1 MNGTCEINKLHSNWE
16 SLSEYERKRYSNVI
30 RNWEVLKSLGV
41 ASKLPKFLEPEKKA
55 PSKVNKFPR
64 NQQSIPK
71 SQQNVK
77 DFEKT
82 SFKLFAA
89 SESQK
94 RNEKLCQKS
103 KNYNRFTILLYKKCS
118 CKYESMIELLCKNY
132 LKEPEMKIHP
142 REFGLKKFARTLLER
157 AQRHFKDLEPFLP
170 EDDQVIED
178 EIDKELEI
186 PSRYPKRNIKQ
197 KSYKE
202 EDVSSDDE
210 FLYCDF
216 CDCDYKGACPK
227 HGPMLWVCDRRVPK
241 NSSDRAELTIPSFL
255 SIGISSIP
263 KAGLGIWTEIPLPI
277 GTVFG
282 PYKGKIIRTRQEAE
296 KSGYSW
302 MVWKGERVNH
312 YIEGF
317 KKDISNWLRF
327 VNCADKEEKQNLVA
341 IQYKK
346 QIYYKTYRDVL
357 PFQELLVWYGGKYAS
372 DLGISLKRDIETNQL
387 NMTSI
392 LHLWFMY
399 IHSML
404 LLFLQQ
410 LAVRSEINIVY
421 IIGVEGVACDVC
433 SSLFTSVDAMERH
446 RRKHPHQGHDRRH
459 RCPHCVYSTNNTS
472 NLRHHLTTHT
482 GVRRHGC
489 PHCHKTFTEKG
500 SLKTHLRIHSGER
513 PFSCGVCGSDFIQKG
528 HLERHERSHSGIRP
542 YRCST
547 CGRDFTQLAHL
558 QAHIRIHTL
567 QRPYKCSVCQY
578 RATTSSNLNKH
589 VILKHTK
596 QFPHKCHLCER
607 GFVKQSLLKRHKD
620 RIHPQ
625 YK

>member
-1 MNGTCEINKLHSNWE
+1 MNGTCKINKLPCSSNWE

-41 ASKLPKFLEPEKKA
+41 ASKLPKFLDPDEKA
-55 PSKVNKFPR
+55 PSKVKKFPR
-64 NQQSIPK
+64 NQSIPK
-71 SQQNVK
+71 DQQNVK

-82 SFKLFAA
+82 NFKLFAVP
-89 SESQK
+89 ESQK
-94 RNEKLCQKS
+94 RKEKICQK
-103 KNYNRFTILLYKKCS
+103 KIIKK
-118 CKYESMIELLCKNY
+118 
-132 LKEPEMKIHP
+132 
-142 REFGLKKFARTLLER
+142 RRKKLR
-157 AQRHFKDLEPFLP
+157 Q
-170 EDDQVIED
+170 D
-178 EIDKELEI
+178 ENLEI
-186 PSRYPKRNIKQ
+186 PSRYPKRKIKQ

-202 EDVSSDDE
+202 EDVSSEDE

-282 PYKGKIIRTRQEAE
+282 PYKGKIIRTRKEAE
-296 KSGYSW
+296 KSGYAW
-302 MVWKGERVNH
+302 MVWKGGRVDH

-327 VNCADKEEKQNLVA
+327 VNCADKEERQNLVA

-346 QIYYKTYRDVL
+346 QIYYKTYRKVL

-372 DLGISLKRDIETNQL
+372 DLGISLKRDIEANQL
-387 NMTSI
+387 S
-392 LHLWFMY
+392 
-399 IHSML
+399 
-404 LLFLQQ
+404 
-410 LAVRSEINIVY
+410 
-421 IIGVEGVACDVC
+421 GEGVACDDC

-459 RCPHCVYSTNNTS
+459 RCPHCVYSTNIPC
-472 NLRHHLTTHT
+472 NLRRHLATHT
-482 GVRRHGC
+482 GERRHGC
-489 PHCHKTFTEKG
+489 PHCHKTFTQG
-500 SLKTHLRIHSGER
+500 GDLKRHLRIHSGER
-513 PFSCGVCGSDFIQKG
+513 SFSCGVCGRDFTLKG
-528 HLERHERSHSGIRP
+528 HLKRHERSHSGIRP

-547 CGRDFTQLAHL
+547 CGRDFTRSSTLHE
-558 QAHIRIHTL
+558 HIRIHTL

-578 RATTSSNLNKH
+578 RATSSSTLNKH
-589 VILKHTK
+589 VIQKHTK
-596 QFPHKCHLCER
+596 QFPHKCDLCER
-607 GFVKQSLLKRHKD
+607 GFLVPSHLKRHKD

-625 YK
+625 CK

>member
-94 RNEKLCQKS
+94 RNEKLCQKKII
-103 KNYNRFTILLYKKCS
+103 KNRRKK
-118 CKYESMIELLCKNY
+118 
-132 LKEPEMKIHP
+132 LKQDENEPEMKIHP

-387 NMTSI
+387 NMT
-392 LHLWFMY
+392 
-399 IHSML
+399 
-404 LLFLQQ
+404 
-410 LAVRSEINIVY
+410 V
-421 IIGVEGVACDVC
+421 
-433 SSLFTSVDAMERH
+433 
-446 RRKHPHQGHDRRH
+446 
-459 RCPHCVYSTNNTS
+459 
-472 NLRHHLTTHT
+472 NLY
-482 GVRRHGC
+482 
-489 PHCHKTFTEKG
+489 K
-500 SLKTHLRIHSGER
+500 LR
-513 PFSCGVCGSDFIQKG
+513 
-528 HLERHERSHSGIRP
+528 
-542 YRCST
+542 
-547 CGRDFTQLAHL
+547 
-558 QAHIRIHTL
+558 
-567 QRPYKCSVCQY
+567 
-578 RATTSSNLNKH
+578 
-589 VILKHTK
+589 
-596 QFPHKCHLCER
+596 
-607 GFVKQSLLKRHKD
+607 
-620 RIHPQ
+620 
-625 YK
+625 